1 MLPDRSPANAA
12 FVAWFTS
19 PLCFQI
25 ILGKRERYRDNFSDR
40 LGFRCSERK
49 ALDERGKAVAEF
61 PARGGSFA

>member
-1 MLPDRSPANAA
+1 MQPLLHGIP
-12 FVAWFTS
+12 S
-19 PLCFQI
+19 PLFQI
-25 ILGKRERYRDNFSDR
+25 ILGKRERHRDNFSDR